1 MADTV
6 TVIQLRDDSFLHV
19 STKPPESMSYE
30 PQQSYMVAFGV
41 DQTTGVSAHSKDA
54 EHIADSL
61 VSCGVLPKSNVQLC
75 TTLSD
80 HDTSTSQGIQHAFK
94 ECGRKVGPEGLFVFA
109 YTGSGVQTDSNCS
122 LYSIDFDECD
132 TNTHITPDTLLQ
144 WLTELQ
150 SKPKHIIFILDCSF
164 AGKIA
169 SDLTAFKHFK
179 CNNAPQDLC
188 VLSARSGSEMAFVID
203 TLGHS
208 IFSYFVAWAF
218 RHTPFTPGLIPTSKI
233 YERIQTCT
241 FALSSLVLT
250 YNPLTKVL
258 KPNVIDPE
266 VKYLKKQSA
275 IIRFVEQALDESPG
289 SDETDA
295 PVARFE
301 YLTKYYKRTRG
312 ARHTSLHDKA
322 MAWLEMVRD
331 DPEGPLAKL
340 HANNVLHDN
349 VLLTVFCSIMF
360 SVASIQVAVTKDS
373 ISDPNLFIYA
383 FLSVAATINA
393 VNDEADITV
402 DYFRHSWEFYHQV
415 LVENG
420 VRDKKFR
427 ELFVN
432 VNKGNKKVSCTDGN
446 N

>member
-6 TVIQLRDDSFLHV
+6 TVIQLREDSFLHI

-30 PQQSYMVAFGV
+30 PQQSYMVAFGI
-41 DQTTGVSAHSKDA
+41 DQGTGVAAHSKDA
-54 EHIADSL
+54 KHITDSF
-61 VSCGVLPKSNVQLC
+61 VGCGVLPNSNVQLC
-75 TTLSD
+75 TTSSD
-80 HDTSTSQGIQHAFK
+80 YDSSTFEEIQQAFK
-94 ECGRKVGPEGLFVFA
+94 ECGRKVGPEGLFVFV

-122 LYSIDFDECD
+122 LYSIDFNEHD

-144 WLTELQ
+144 WLADLQ
-150 SKPKHIIFILDCSF
+150 SKPKHIVFILDCSF

-179 CNNAPQDLC
+179 CTNAPQDLC

-218 RHTPFTPGLIPTSKI
+218 QNTRFTPGLIPTSKI
-233 YERIQTCT
+233 YKSIQTCT

-250 YNPLTKVL
+250 YNPSTKVL
-258 KPNVIDPE
+258 KPNMIDPE

-275 IIRFVEQALDESPG
+275 IVRFVEQALGD
-289 SDETDA
+289 DETDHDI
-295 PVARFE
+295 PVGRFE
-301 YLTKYYKRTRG
+301 YLTKYYKRNRG

-322 MAWLEMVRD
+322 MGWLEMVQVD
-331 DPEGPLAKL
+331 DYPKGPLAQL
-340 HANNVLHDN
+340 HANKVLHGN
-349 VLLTVFCSIMF
+349 VLLTVFCSMMF
-360 SVASIQVAVTKDS
+360 SLASIQVALIKDS

-383 FLSVAATINA
+383 FLTVAATINA
-393 VNDEADITV
+393 VNHEAEFTV

-427 ELFVN
+427 ELFAN
-432 VNKGNKKVSCTDGN
+432 VNKENKKVSCTDGHN
-446 N
+446 